1 MIKTKI
7 SGSSAIGGQLFIVFI
22 LSPFLIFLSYLILD
36 VLTFTSLGIFAL
48 ILAIAS
54 FIFLRAFSYYDVY
67 GAGKE
72 LVFKNLFFRAKKSR
86 SQIKEVDRWLS
97 RSSFYVSFNDGSTFY
112 FRSSISDGFR
122 DSDQLIKE
130 IKEKIMTKDE

>member
-7 SGSSAIGGQLFIVFI
+7 SGSSAVGSQL
-22 LSPFLIFLSYLILD
+22 FLIFSLLPLLIFFSYLILD
-36 VLTFTSLGIFAL
+36 VLTFTSLGVLAV

-54 FIFLRAFSYYDVY
+54 FIFIRAFSYYDVY
-67 GAGKE
+67 SIGNE
-72 LVFKNLFFRAKKSR
+72 LVFKNLFFKAKKSR
-86 SQIKEVDRWLS
+86 TEVKEIDRWLS
-97 RSSFYVSFNDGSTFY
+97 RSSFYVCFNDGSTFY

-130 IKEKIMTKDE
+130 IKEKIMTPEQ